1 MFSETENHQAN
12 GLSGGANEASGTSD
26 SLYVTAAEEAVDE
39 LEHVSGVHPGYR
51 RAHAR
56 GFCCRASFLP
66 SGKAA
71 PYTTAAHLQ
80 EREIKTIVRF
90 SGSSTDPALADLLSP
105 AKGMAVQFMLPE
117 GGHTNMVG
125 VTVPVFFARTPE
137 SFMEMLTTLN
147 RTKAGKMPKAEALR
161 RFARHFGESRQSLLA
176 LKRLK
181 PPASYA
187 TNLYYC
193 IHVYILVDSEGRRR
207 PVKFEW
213 IPDLGVQTLSIHDAA
228 AMPDDYLERELE
240 LRMLAHPPSFKLNI
254 VFGEEGD
261 PTNDPTKR
269 WPSDRKRI
277 DAGRLVLLEPIA
289 EPPGLIMDPTAV
301 PDGIALSDDPIL
313 NFRRDTYAESLKRRS
328 GGH

>member
-1 MFSETENHQAN
+1 MSSNSDLHAAA
-12 GLSGGANEASGTSD
+12 GLSGGASEPSDGREA
-26 SLYVTAAEEAVDE
+26 LYLTPAEEAVDE
-39 LEHVSGVHPGYR
+39 LERVSGLHPGYR

-71 PYTTAAHLQ
+71 AFTTAPHLQ
-80 EREIKTIVRF
+80 EREVKTIVRF
-90 SGSSTDPALADLLSP
+90 SGSSTDPAMADLLSP
-105 AKGMAVQFMLPE
+105 AKGMGVQFLLPD
-117 GGHTNMVG
+117 GTRSSMVG

-147 RTKAGKMPKAEALR
+147 RTKAGRMPKTEALR

-193 IHVYILVDSEGRRR
+193 IHAYFLVDEEGRRR

-213 IPDLGVQTLSIHDAA
+213 IPDSGVQTLSIHDAA
-228 AMPDDYLERELE
+228 AMPDDYLEKELE
-240 LRMLAHPPSFKLNI
+240 LRLLSQPPSFKLNI

-261 PTNDPTKR
+261 PTDDPTKR
-269 WPSDRKRI
+269 WPSDRRRI
-277 DAGRLVLLEPIA
+277 DAGRLVLLEQIP

-301 PDGIALSDDPIL
+301 PDGISLSDDPIL